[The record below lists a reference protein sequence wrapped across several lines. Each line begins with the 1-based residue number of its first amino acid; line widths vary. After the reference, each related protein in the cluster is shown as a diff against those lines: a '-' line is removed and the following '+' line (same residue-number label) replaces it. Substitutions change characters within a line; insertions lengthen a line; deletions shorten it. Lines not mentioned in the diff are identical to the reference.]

1 MSRQAEQ
8 DKLVSHILA
17 APKYRHLDEAFVRR
31 VAADA
36 ALRFRD
42 HNDAVKYAKRKL
54 HQAFGAFLTGSPADA
69 VRRCITAIGDGA
81 DVRDASRTA
90 MRAHAST
97 AERLPWLDPFYEK
110 VSAWCG
116 QTDSVVDL
124 ACGLNPLALPWLPLK
139 PGGRYW
145 CCDIDRDL
153 VSALG
158 DLGAAFPTAVE
169 ATTRDL
175 LGGAAI
181 PPADLALLL
190 KTVTTLEQQRTGAG
204 RIVLASLDCPH
215 VVLSVPRRSLSGRVS
230 YVDDPV
236 RGAVEGTRYRIAD
249 QATFGDELVCHLVR
263 DT

>member
-8 DKLVSHILA
+8 DALVSQILA

-31 VAADA
+31 VAAEA
-36 ALRFRD
+36 ALRFRE
-42 HNDAVKYAKRKL
+42 HADAVKYAKRKL

-69 VRRCITAIGDGA
+69 VRRCVATIADGA
-81 DVRDASRTA
+81 DVREACRTA

-97 AERLPWLDPFYEK
+97 AERLTWLDPFYVQ
-110 VSAWCG
+110 VSEWCG
-116 QTDSVVDL
+116 TVGSVVDL
-124 ACGLNPLALPWLPLK
+124 ACGMNPVALPWLPVK

-158 DLGAAFPTAVE
+158 DLGSVLPVAVE

-175 LGGAAI
+175 LGGAAV

-190 KTVTTLEQQRTGAG
+190 KTVTTLDQQRSGAS
-204 RIVLASLDCPH
+204 RAVLAALECPQ
-215 VVLSVPRRSLSGRVS
+215 VVLSVPRRSLSGRLS

-236 RGAVEGTRYRIAD
+236 RAAVEGTSYRLD
-249 QATFGDELVCHLVR
+249 DRATFGDELVCHLVR
-263 DT
+263 S